1 MKLGLRGD
9 WYTMFIARQ
18 PIFNKAMKIY
28 GYELLFRSTED
39 SKVFSNASSS
49 SATAVVIGGL
59 FEQGIDKIVGNNKA
73 FVNFDYDFIMSD
85 LIELIDPSTLVIEIL
100 ETVIIDEALINRI
113 KSLRK
118 KGYTI
123 ALDDFVEDYF
133 NFPAIEVAD
142 IIKYDIMATP
152 LDTIGLEVQ
161 DALNKKKILLAEK
174 IETEEEY
181 IKAKAMGFSLFQG
194 FFFSRP
200 NIVKNKMSAKK
211 TSKAIYTNI
220 IKELKKENF
229 SYERITNII
238 ESDVNLS
245 YRLLYSIS
253 HKKEKNKYSSIK
265 IALVRMGLL
274 EIERWIRLLMLQ
286 DIAGDKP
293 DEIFRLSLIRSKFG
307 EYVAERSILAD
318 RKDEISMM
326 CLFSM
331 LDVLLDS
338 TMQEAL
344 EGLDISKDIYE
355 AFLFNT
361 GKLKPICALLRA
373 YESADWKMVDFYA
386 EKIVNKPIDLT
397 KGYLDAIKWASDIMD
412 IYK

>member
-253 HKKEKNKYSSIK
+253 HKNEKNKYSSIK

-344 EGLDISKDIYE
+344 EGLDISMDIYE

-397 KGYLDAIKWASDIMD
+397 EGYLKAIKWASDIMD

>member
-1 MKLGLRGD
+1 
-9 WYTMFIARQ
+9 MFIARQ

-28 GYELLFRSTED
+28 GYELLFRATED
-39 SKVFSNASSS
+39 SKVFSNSSSS
-49 SATAVVIGGL
+49 SATAVVMGGL
-59 FEQGIDKIVGNNKA
+59 FEQGIDKIVGKNKA

-85 LIELIDPSTLVIEIL
+85 LIELIEPSTLVIEIL
-100 ETVIIDEALINRI
+100 ETVKIDQRLMNRLRV
-113 KSLRK
+113 LRK
-118 KGYTI
+118 RGYTI
-123 ALDDFVEDYF
+123 ALDDFAEDYF
-133 NFPAIEVAD
+133 DFPAMEFAD
-142 IIKYDIMATP
+142 IIKYDIMVTP
-152 LDTIGLEVQ
+152 LETITAEVE
-161 DALNKKKILLAEK
+161 DALIKKKILLAEK

-181 IKAKAMGFSLFQG
+181 NKAKDMGFILFQG

-200 NIVKNKMSAKK
+200 NIVANKMSAKK

-245 YRLLYSIS
+245 YRLLRSIS
-253 HKKEKNKYSSIK
+253 HKQEKNKFSSIK
-265 IALVRMGLL
+265 TALVRMGLL
-274 EIERWIRLLMLQ
+274 EVERWIRLLMLQ

-331 LDVLLDS
+331 LDVLLDA

-355 AFLFNT
+355 AFLFDS
-361 GKLKPICALLRA
+361 GKLKPICGLLRA
-373 YESADWKMVDFYA
+373 YETADWKMVDFYA

-397 KGYLDAIKWASDIMD
+397 EGYLKAIKWASDIMD

>member
-1 MKLGLRGD
+1 
-9 WYTMFIARQ
+9 MFIARQ

-28 GYELLFRSTED
+28 GYELLFRATED
-39 SKVFSNASSS
+39 SKVFSNSSSS
-49 SATAVVIGGL
+49 SATAVVMGGL
-59 FEQGIDKIVGNNKA
+59 FEQGIDKIVGKNKA

-85 LIELIDPSTLVIEIL
+85 LIELIEPSTLVIEIL
-100 ETVIIDEALINRI
+100 ETVKIDQRLMNRLRV
-113 KSLRK
+113 LRK
-118 KGYTI
+118 RGYTI
-123 ALDDFVEDYF
+123 ALDDFAEDYF
-133 NFPAIEVAD
+133 DFPAMEFAD
-142 IIKYDIMATP
+142 IIKYDIMVTP
-152 LDTIGLEVQ
+152 LETITAEVE
-161 DALNKKKILLAEK
+161 DALIKKKILLAEK

-181 IKAKAMGFSLFQG
+181 NKAKDMGFILFQG

-200 NIVKNKMSAKK
+200 NIVANKMSAKK

-245 YRLLYSIS
+245 YRLLRSIS
-253 HKKEKNKYSSIK
+253 HKQEKNKFSSIK
-265 IALVRMGLL
+265 TALVRMGLL
-274 EIERWIRLLMLQ
+274 EVERWIRLLMLQ

-307 EYVAERSILAD
+307 EYVADRSILAD

-355 AFLFNT
+355 AFLFDS
-361 GKLKPICALLRA
+361 GKLKPICGLLRA
-373 YESADWKMVDFYA
+373 YETADWKMVDFYA

-397 KGYLDAIKWASDIMD
+397 EGYLKAIKWASDIMD

>member
-1 MKLGLRGD
+1 
-9 WYTMFIARQ
+9 MFIARQ

-28 GYELLFRSTED
+28 GYELLFRATED
-39 SKVFSNASSS
+39 SKVFSNSSSS
-49 SATAVVIGGL
+49 SATAVVMGGL
-59 FEQGIDKIVGNNKA
+59 FEQGIDKIVGKNKA

-85 LIELIDPSTLVIEIL
+85 LIELIEPSTLVIEIL
-100 ETVIIDEALINRI
+100 ETVKIDQRLMNRLRV
-113 KSLRK
+113 LRK
-118 KGYTI
+118 RGYTI
-123 ALDDFVEDYF
+123 ALDDFAEDYF
-133 NFPAIEVAD
+133 DFPAMEFAD
-142 IIKYDIMATP
+142 IIKYDIMVTP
-152 LDTIGLEVQ
+152 LETITAEVE
-161 DALNKKKILLAEK
+161 DALIKKKILLAEK

-181 IKAKAMGFSLFQG
+181 NKAKDMGFILFQG

-200 NIVKNKMSAKK
+200 NIVANKMSAKK

-245 YRLLYSIS
+245 YRLLRSIS
-253 HKKEKNKYSSIK
+253 HKQEKNKFSSIK
-265 IALVRMGLL
+265 TALVRMGLL
-274 EIERWIRLLMLQ
+274 EVERWIRLLMLQ

-307 EYVAERSILAD
+307 EYVADRSILAD

-331 LDVLLDS
+331 LDVLLDA

-355 AFLFNT
+355 AFLFDS
-361 GKLKPICALLRA
+361 GKLKPICGLLRA
-373 YESADWKMVDFYA
+373 YETADWKMVDFYA

-397 KGYLDAIKWASDIMD
+397 EGYLKAIKWASDIMD

>member
-1 MKLGLRGD
+1 
-9 WYTMFIARQ
+9 MFIARQ

-28 GYELLFRSTED
+28 GYELLFRATED
-39 SKVFSNASSS
+39 SKVFSNSSSS
-49 SATAVVIGGL
+49 SATAVVMGGL
-59 FEQGIDKIVGNNKA
+59 FEQGIDKIVGKNKA

-85 LIELIDPSTLVIEIL
+85 LIELIEPSTLVIEIL
-100 ETVIIDEALINRI
+100 ETVKIDQRLMNRLRV
-113 KSLRK
+113 LRK
-118 KGYTI
+118 RGYTI
-123 ALDDFVEDYF
+123 ALDDFAEDYF
-133 NFPAIEVAD
+133 DFPAMEFAD

-152 LDTIGLEVQ
+152 LDTITAEVE
-161 DALNKKKILLAEK
+161 DALIKKKILLAEK

-181 IKAKAMGFSLFQG
+181 NKAKDMGFILFQG

-200 NIVKNKMSAKK
+200 NIVANKMSAKK
-211 TSKAIYTNI
+211 TSKAIYINI

-245 YRLLYSIS
+245 YRLLRSIS
-253 HKKEKNKYSSIK
+253 HKQEKNKFSSIK
-265 IALVRMGLL
+265 TALVRMGLL
-274 EIERWIRLLMLQ
+274 EVERWIRLLMLQ

-307 EYVAERSILAD
+307 EYVADRSILAD

-331 LDVLLDS
+331 LDVLLDA

-355 AFLFNT
+355 AFLFDS
-361 GKLKPICALLRA
+361 GKLKPICGLLRA
-373 YESADWKMVDFYA
+373 YETADWKMVDFYA

-397 KGYLDAIKWASDIMD
+397 EGYLKAIKWASDIMD

>member
-1 MKLGLRGD
+1 
-9 WYTMFIARQ
+9 MFIARQ

-28 GYELLFRSTED
+28 GYELLFRATED
-39 SKVFSNASSS
+39 SKVFSNSSSS
-49 SATAVVIGGL
+49 SATAVVMGGL
-59 FEQGIDKIVGNNKA
+59 FEQGIDKIVGKNKA

-85 LIELIDPSTLVIEIL
+85 LIELIEPSTLVIEIL
-100 ETVIIDEALINRI
+100 ETVKIDQRLMNRLRV
-113 KSLRK
+113 LRK
-118 KGYTI
+118 RGYTI
-123 ALDDFVEDYF
+123 ALDDFAEDYF
-133 NFPAIEVAD
+133 DFPAMEFAD
-142 IIKYDIMATP
+142 IIKYDIMVTP
-152 LDTIGLEVQ
+152 LETITAEVE
-161 DALNKKKILLAEK
+161 DALIKKKILLAEK

-181 IKAKAMGFSLFQG
+181 NKAKDMGFILFQG

-200 NIVKNKMSAKK
+200 NIVANKMSAKK

-245 YRLLYSIS
+245 YRLLRSIS
-253 HKKEKNKYSSIK
+253 HKQEKNKFSSIK
-265 IALVRMGLL
+265 TALVRMGLL
-274 EIERWIRLLMLQ
+274 EVERWIRLLMLQ

-307 EYVAERSILAD
+307 EYVADRSILAD

-331 LDVLLDS
+331 LDVLLDA

-355 AFLFNT
+355 AFLFDS
-361 GKLKPICALLRA
+361 GKLKPICGLLRA
-373 YESADWKMVDFYA
+373 YETADWKMVDFYA

-397 KGYLDAIKWASDIMD
+397 EGYLKAIKWASGIMD